1 MTIQQYVN
9 DVLLGEGVN
18 ATNISFIGSPEQIGY
33 MTGGQDA
40 GFPLDGGLVLSSGNA
55 QNLFCAGLPETYA
68 GGTPTDSDLLDIANS
83 VPGLIGQTFAVNSVE
98 DLCVLEFDFD
108 PAGDFVSFNYVF
120 ASEEYRKCGDW
131 HGHRVRIT
139 GVMSTLNSTTFF
151 LFPLGR
157 RNCWYVRRSPRIPRQ
172 AVNIASVPNS
182 DPALPITISSVNDE
196 NQFRVLRGSA
206 TGHQWIKFVHLMVTQ
221 SF

>member
-1 MTIQQYVN
+1 M
-9 DVLLGEGVN
+9 LLGEGVN

-55 QNLFCAGLPETYA
+55 QNLFCAWPDLSEDGDLA

-120 ASEEYRKCGDW
+120 ASEEYREMRSI
-131 HGHRVRIT
+131 GHD
-139 GVMSTLNSTTFF
+139 
-151 LFPLGR
+151 
-157 RNCWYVRRSPRIPRQ
+157 
-172 AVNIASVPNS
+172 S
-182 DPALPITISSVNDE
+182 DV
-196 NQFRVLRGSA
+196 
-206 TGHQWIKFVHLMVTQ
+206 
-221 SF
+221 